1 MNNQD
6 KLLKAAATVF
16 GVDPASLNDDSSQEN
31 VPRWDSLAMVN
42 LVAELE
48 VAFEVQFDIMEI
60 VDFHN
65 IGIIKSIL
73 AEKGI
78 HFE

>member
-6 KLLKAAATVF
+6 KLLKAAADVF
-16 GVDPASLNDDSSQEN
+16 GIDLATLNDDSSQKN
-31 VPRWDSLAMVN
+31 VPKWDSLGMVN

-48 VAFEVQFDIMEI
+48 AVFEVQFDIMEI
-60 VDFHN
+60 ADFHN
-65 IGIIKSIL
+65 IGIIKSVL

-78 HFE
+78 RFE

>member
-16 GVDPASLNDDSSQEN
+16 GVDPTLLNDDSSQEN

-48 VAFEVQFDIMEI
+48 AAFEVQFDIMDI
-60 VDFHN
+60 ADFHN